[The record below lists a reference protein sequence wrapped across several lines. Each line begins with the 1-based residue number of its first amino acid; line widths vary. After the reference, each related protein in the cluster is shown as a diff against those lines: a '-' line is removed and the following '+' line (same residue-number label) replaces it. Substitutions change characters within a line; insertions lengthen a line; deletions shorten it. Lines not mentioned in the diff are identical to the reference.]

1 MPVSTID
8 IYDGK
13 GNLVR
18 IEAYHDNGE
27 HVADFLWDE
36 RDPQTN
42 DSRVEFRKWVT
53 RHLKNKGLE
62 VHE

>member
-1 MPVSTID
+1 MPVTTID
-8 IYDGK
+8 IYNAEGE
-13 GNLVR
+13 LVR
-18 IEAYHDNGE
+18 IEAYHENGE

-36 RDPQTN
+36 RDPQTS

>member
-8 IYDGK
+8 VFDDD
-13 GNLVR
+13 GNLLR

-36 RDPQTN
+36 RDPQTR
-42 DSRVEFRKWVT
+42 DSRVEFRKWVI
-53 RHLKNKGLE
+53 RFLKNKGLE